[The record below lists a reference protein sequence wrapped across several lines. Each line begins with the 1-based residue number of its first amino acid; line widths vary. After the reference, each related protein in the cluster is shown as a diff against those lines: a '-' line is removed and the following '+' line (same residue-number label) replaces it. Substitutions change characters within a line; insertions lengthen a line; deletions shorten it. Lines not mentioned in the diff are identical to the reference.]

1 MKKIMISNLK
11 CIIFLA
17 KIIIH
22 LVNVEVV
29 PSSGITKL
37 D

>member
-1 MKKIMISNLK
+1 MKKIMIPNIK
-11 CIIFLA
+11 MHYFLA

-22 LVNVEVV
+22 LVNVEVD